1 MRKESLLVDIL
12 LMTGIG
18 LVVLLIGLAVGY
30 LLQKKISANRA
41 LLAEQKAREA
51 IEESKREAEAV
62 RKEAEIQAKDHF
74 FQVKEEFE
82 AEAKERRQELLNLEK
97 RLLQKEE
104 NLEKRVDLL
113 DQKESG
119 LAKREKTLL
128 QQEKNLGEKERKYTA
143 MLEEQ
148 RQTLERLAGISAE
161 EAKER
166 LMKLVES
173 EMRHESAKLIK
184 KIEEETQSQADKR
197 AKEIIVSAIQRY
209 AADYVA
215 EETVTVVNLP
225 NEEMK
230 GRIIGREGRNIRTL
244 EAATGVDLIID
255 DTPEAV
261 IISGFNPIRREIARI
276 TLERLITDG
285 RIHPGR
291 IEEIV
296 AKAEQEMEQAIR
308 ESGERATFDV
318 GVHGIH
324 PELIKMIGKLK
335 FRTSFAQN
343 VFQHS
348 LEVAF
353 LAGAMAAELNL
364 NIKQAKRAGLLH
376 DIGKAVDHEV
386 EGSHALIG
394 ADLARKYGE
403 THKIIHAVAAH
414 HDDERPQTILAIL
427 IQAADALSAARPG
440 ARREMLETYVKRLE
454 ELEKISYSFPGV
466 SKAYAIQAGRE
477 IRVVVEN
484 EEITDADAIML
495 SRDIA
500 RKIENELTYPGQI
513 KVTVIR
519 ETRAVEYA
527 K

>member
-1 MRKESLLVDIL
+1 VDLYLAI
-12 LMTGIG
+12 GIG
-18 LVVLLIGLAVGY
+18 VVVLAVGVVIG
-30 LLQKKISANRA
+30 LFLHKKLAAARIR
-41 LLAEQKAREA
+41 LAEQKTREA
-51 IEESKREAEAV
+51 AEEAKREAEAM
-62 RKEAEIQAKDHF
+62 RREAELQAKDF
-74 FQVKEEFE
+74 LFQAKADFE
-82 AEAKERRQELLNLEK
+82 AEVKERRQEVANLEK

-104 NLEKRVDLL
+104 NLEKRIDLF
-113 DQKESG
+113 DQKEANLS
-119 LAKREKTLL
+119 KREKTIL
-128 QQEKNLGEKERKYTA
+128 QQERNISEMEKKYQSLLG
-143 MLEEQ
+143 EQ
-148 RQTLERLAGISAE
+148 RQLLERISGITAE

-166 LMKLVES
+166 FMKLVES

-184 KIEEETQSQADKR
+184 RIEEETQNQAENKAR
-197 AKEIIVSAIQRY
+197 EIIVNAIQRY

-230 GRIIGREGRNIRTL
+230 GRIIGREGRNIRAL
-244 EAATGVDLIID
+244 EAACGVDLIVD

-261 IISGFNPIRREIARI
+261 IISGFNPVRREIARV

-296 AKAEQEMEQAIR
+296 AKAQEEIEKAIR
-308 ESGERATFDV
+308 EAGERATFDV
-318 GVHGIH
+318 GVHGIN
-324 PELIKMIGKLK
+324 PELVKMIGKLK
-335 FRTSFAQN
+335 YRTSFAQN
-343 VFQHS
+343 VYQHS

-353 LAGAMAAELNL
+353 LAGTMAAELGMNV
-364 NIKQAKRAGLLH
+364 KQAKRAGLLH

-403 THKIIHAVAAH
+403 GPKIVHAIAAH
-414 HDDERPQTILAIL
+414 HDDEKPSSLLDVL

-440 ARREMLETYVKRLE
+440 ARWEMLETYVKRLE
-454 ELEKISYSFPGV
+454 DLEKIAYSFPGV
-466 SKAYAIQAGRE
+466 AKAFAIQAGRE
-477 IRVVVEN
+477 IRVMVEN
-484 EEITDADAIML
+484 EEISDADSAML

-500 RKIENELTYPGQI
+500 RKIENELSYPGQI
-513 KVTVIR
+513 RVTVIR